1 VLKTKLIMKPLI
13 TVFFAF
19 VQDPY
24 FQTPWCTLA

>member
-1 VLKTKLIMKPLI
+1 MKPLI